1 METSEQKNKYY
12 TPTIE
17 EFHIGFECEKKN
29 FINTSNE
36 PYDRLNYITKWE
48 QVVIRPFDAPTKVES
63 KEELSWFRVK
73 YLDIENIES
82 LGWKKLSNKYYTR
95 ELPSSYPYHLYAVL
109 DFRWGIEDISIDVVR
124 LVDNRDS
131 NEDQRIFKGTIKNKS
146 ELKKLM
152 SQLNI
157 LKDEE

>member
-1 METSEQKNKYY
+1 MEAKEYY

-17 EFHIGFECEKKN
+17 EFYVGFQCEKKN
-29 FINTSNE
+29 LINNSYE

-73 YLDIENIES
+73 YLDKDDIES
-82 LGWKKLSNKYYTR
+82 LGWKEHRHKYYVM
-95 ELPSSYPYHLYAVL
+95 ELPSSYPYHLYTIL
-109 DFRWGIEDISIDVVR
+109 DFRWSTHDISIDVVR
-124 LVDNRDS
+124 SITDRNSD
-131 NEDQRIFKGTIKNKS
+131 EDQRIFRGTIKNKS